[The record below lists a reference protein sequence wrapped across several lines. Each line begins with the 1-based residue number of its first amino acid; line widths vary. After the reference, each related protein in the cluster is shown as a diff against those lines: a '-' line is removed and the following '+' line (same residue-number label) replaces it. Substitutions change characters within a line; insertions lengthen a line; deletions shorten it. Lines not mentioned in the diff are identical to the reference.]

1 MLLDGRLT
9 VPRSTKQQTQD
20 GPDLFDLLDEIEHGP
35 SACPHVYAVGKNG
48 SGWVVETAPDSPYF
62 REWVHSD
69 PACRRSAVPGGSR
82 APVPTMG
89 WSRELQ
95 KDVPL

>member
-1 MLLDGRLT
+1 M
-9 VPRSTKQQTQD
+9 PRKTQPTQD

-35 SACPHVYAVGKNG
+35 PACPHVSAVGKNG
-48 SGWVVETAPDSPYF
+48 AGWTHETTPGSPYF
-62 REWVHSD
+62 LEWVHGD
-69 PACRRSAVPGGSR
+69 PACRRSAHPG
-82 APVPTMG
+82 AHKQPLPTMG

>member
-1 MLLDGRLT
+1 MPKKP
-9 VPRSTKQQTQD
+9 VTQD

-35 SACPHVYAVGKNG
+35 PACPHVYATGKDG
-48 SGWVVETAPDSPYF
+48 TGWVHETTPDSPYF
-62 REWVHSD
+62 GEWVHSD
-69 PACRRSAVPGGSR
+69 PRCRRSALPGTSKQPLPG
-82 APVPTMG
+82 VG

>member
-1 MLLDGRLT
+1 M
-9 VPRSTKQQTQD
+9 PRKQQTQD

-35 SACPHVYAVGKNG
+35 PACPHAYSAGKDG
-48 SGWVVETAPDSPYF
+48 TGWTHERSPDSPYF
-62 REWVHSD
+62 MEWVHSD
-69 PACRRSAVPGGSR
+69 PACRRSVRPGHHKQ
-82 APVPTMG
+82 PLPTMG